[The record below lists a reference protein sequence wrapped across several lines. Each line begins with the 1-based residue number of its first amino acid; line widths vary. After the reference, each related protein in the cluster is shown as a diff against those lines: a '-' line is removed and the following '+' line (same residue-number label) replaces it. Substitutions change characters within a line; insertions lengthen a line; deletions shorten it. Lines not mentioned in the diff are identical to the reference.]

1 MMINI
6 ITFFGIG
13 FGSLLRLFSYIFNIN
28 GVVSDCYKFKLNY
41 CDSVLYL
48 IHIRTLLSALTFLF
62 IVRIF
67 ILLIIISSDKRI
79 PISLLV
85 WYLSLNFIG
94 YDKQIKKEKEWTKE
108 HRMTLLDIKMK
119 FMKKKK

>member
-13 FGSLLRLFSYIFNIN
+13 FWSLVRLLSYLFNIK
-28 GVVSDCYKFKLNY
+28 GVVSDCYKFKDNY

-48 IHIRTLLSALTFLF
+48 IHVRMLLSALTFLF

-67 ILLIIISSDKRI
+67 ILSIIISMDKWV
-79 PISLLV
+79 PIALFI
-85 WYLSLNFIG
+85 WYLSFNLSG
-94 YDKQIKKEKEWTKE
+94 YDKQIKKEKEWTKK
-108 HRMTLLDIKMK
+108 HKMTLLDIKMK

>member
-13 FGSLLRLFSYIFNIN
+13 FWSLVRLFCYLFNIN
-28 GVVSDCYKFKLNY
+28 SVVSDRYKFKDNY

-48 IHIRTLLSALTFLF
+48 IHVRMLLSALTFLF
-62 IVRIF
+62 IVRIL
-67 ILLIIISSDKRI
+67 ILILIISSGKVWY
-79 PISLLV
+79 LLV
-85 WYLSLNFIG
+85 WYISFNFIG

-108 HRMTLLDIKMK
+108 HRMTLLDVKVK